1 MAIRI
6 PVHLPLIALA
16 ALSALATAATAATTL
31 GSGNESEPIL
41 DAASLV
47 QPSLLSGPGFTVD
60 PRVELHGYMGNFT
73 INTPAGAI
81 GADSVEILAERVAE
95 VPALQALE
103 KVTRSEAFLFAAE
116 GKLGGLASA
125 FGNVFLHPLKTAA
138 GISTGVARYVR
149 NRVVKVGD
157 QAQALSDRAARR
169 IGSDGDPYAAGDGPM
184 TDSRRDDAPE
194 KDRAWYDR
202 SAAELTREG
211 KRQIGYSKMKR
222 DLARRLGIDPYTTN
236 PYIHVRLDSLAWI
249 ASGGNYAATAAIGLV
264 TGGAGVAISQTRRLN
279 DLVWSLDADDIKGR
293 VRERLLDIVS
303 DEFVIRRFLRNGSY
317 SPTLQLALVDGIDEL
332 KPAGGIEQLLE
343 LAIGA
348 RSELEAR
355 FIVNALQM
363 LIADPQRRT
372 GGTFAPVGAGL
383 SWRLPDG
390 SLVVPLPVDY
400 LSWTNEIDEF
410 FDRSEFR
417 VERKSILIA
426 GAASAAS
433 RHELAA
439 RGWNLLVQL
448 RWPGS
453 PPYASDT
460 EAAPTRSVR

>member
-1 MAIRI
+1 MI
-6 PVHLPLIALA
+6 VLIALTA
-16 ALSALATAATAATTL
+16 VATAAAPVSTDV
-31 GSGNESEPIL
+31 ESEPIL
-41 DAASLV
+41 SAASLV
-47 QPSLLSGPGFTVD
+47 QPSLLSGPGFDVA
-60 PRVELHGYMGNFT
+60 PRVEVHGYMGNFT
-73 INTPAGAI
+73 INTTAGVI

-95 VPALQALE
+95 VPALEALD
-103 KVTRSEAFLFAAE
+103 KVTRSQAFLSAAE

-169 IGSDGDPYAAGDGPM
+169 MGSDGDPYAAGDGPM
-184 TDSRRDDAPE
+184 TDTRRDDAPK

-202 SAAELTREG
+202 AGAELTREG
-211 KRQIGYSKMKR
+211 KRQISYSSMKR
-222 DLARRLGIDPYTTN
+222 DLAKRLGIDPYTAN
-236 PYIHVRLDSLAWI
+236 PYIHVRLDSLAWV
-249 ASGGNYAATAAIGLV
+249 ASGGNYAATAAIGAV
-264 TGGAGVAISQTRRLN
+264 SGGAGVAISQTGRLN
-279 DLVWSLDADDIKGR
+279 GLVWSLDADDIRRR
-293 VRERLLDIVS
+293 VGDRLEDIVS
-303 DEFVIRRFLRNGSY
+303 DEFVIRQFLRNGSY
-317 SPTLQLALVDGIDEL
+317 TPTLELALVDAIDEL
-332 KPAGGIEQLLE
+332 KPAGGVDQLLE

-355 FIVNALQM
+355 FIVNALRM

-383 SWRLPDG
+383 TWRLADG

-400 LSWTNEIDEF
+400 LSWTQEIGEF
-410 FDRSEFR
+410 FDRTEFR
-417 VERKSILIA
+417 VERKSVLIA
-426 GAASAAS
+426 GAASVAS
-433 RHELAA
+433 RRELAA
-439 RGWNLLVQL
+439 RGWNLQVQL

-460 EAAPTRSVR
+460 EAAPMSAIR